1 MGLFDNTTTTTYN
14 NNGSQNIEQHYNDKN
29 WDLFKIAE
37 NYANIYTPTVMPG
50 PVPFNPTQKQ
60 AFDMM
65 INLGT
70 SGTDPMFTQ
79 AGDIYKQVA
88 NYNPFLT
95 TPDLTTEVQAQN
107 FGINRGDIRNVGFN
121 PISASSVD
129 RSGVGDVAAQ
139 NAAAA
144 QMTGSGLLNYVGMM
158 DPSYQNAVLDQ
169 TARDIERNRQ
179 ITQNAG
185 AAAAAAAGAFGG
197 SRHGVADAETNR
209 AYGDTF
215 ARTAADLRL
224 QGYNTALQNYQ
235 QDLGR
240 QQQTGLFNADA
251 ALRAAMANQGTR
263 AQLASLDAQLAQQ
276 AGLANSEGALRAAMA
291 NQGYDAQV
299 AASNADALN
308 RNSMYN
314 AGLAQNNRQFNSQQ
328 IMNSQQFNSNA
339 LANQQAIKQA
349 AANGLLNVGNTI
361 FNNNLMKTGLVE
373 QVGNAQNDWDTQK
386 QQIDYENANALNRNP
401 LELSIMMH
409 NLFNGMPYGQTTSQS
424 GSQTVKQKP
433 SIISMIGQGLSLAS
447 NFIPGVGAF
456 GGIAGGL
463 LGGRPGGGGGFGF
476 GYPNPGY
483 GGAPG
488 GTA

>member
-14 NNGSQNIEQHYNDKN
+14 SNGSQNVDPQYNEKN
-29 WDLFKIAE
+29 WNLFKIAE
-37 NYANIYTPTVMPG
+37 NYANIYTPTVKPG
-50 PVPFNPTQKQ
+50 PVPFNPTQQK

-79 AGDIYKQVA
+79 AGDLYKQTGD
-88 NYNPFLT
+88 YNPFLT

-121 PISASSVD
+121 PVTAAMVD
-129 RSGVGDVAAQ
+129 RSGVGDVSAQ

-144 QMTGSGLLNYVGMM
+144 QMSGEGLRNYVGMI
-158 DPSYQNAVLDQ
+158 DPTFQSAVLDQ
-169 TARDIERNRQ
+169 ARNDIERQRQ

-215 ARTAADLRL
+215 ARTAADLRM

-251 ALRAAMANQGTR
+251 ALRAAMSNQGTR

-276 AGLANSEGALRAAMA
+276 AGLANSEGALRAGMA
-291 NQGYDAQV
+291 NQGYDARV
-299 AASNADALN
+299 ALANADALN

-314 AGLAQNNRQFNSQQ
+314 AGLAQNNRQFNSNQ

-339 LANQQAIKQA
+339 IANQQAIKQA
-349 AANGLLNVGNTI
+349 AANGLLNTGNTI
-361 FNNNLMKTGLVE
+361 FNNNMMKTGLVE
-373 QVGNAQNDWDTQK
+373 HVGNAQNDWDTQK
-386 QQIDYENANALNRNP
+386 QQIDYENADALNRNP
-401 LELSIMMH
+401 LELSIMLH
-409 NLFNGMPYGQTTSQS
+409 NLFNGMPYGQQTSQS
-424 GSQTVKQKP
+424 GSQTVKQRP
-433 SIISMIGQGLSLAS
+433 SIFSMIGQGLSLAS
-447 NFIPGVGAF
+447 NFPGVGSF
-456 GGIAGGL
+456 GGL
-463 LGGRPGGGGGFGF
+463 PGGRPGMGGFG
-476 GYPNPGY
+476 YANPGY
-483 GGAPG
+483 GDAPG